1 MLYNGG
7 MNKVKDC
14 PFCNPQERIV
24 KENEIAQ
31 AILSDPHKVPGHI
44 LIMPKRHV
52 EKPWDLQP
60 EELKAIFELI
70 FFIEQRFI
78 GELGEGMDIRQSYRP
93 FLSQD
98 KLKLNHLTFHVIP
111 RSQDDYLHQVSGQY
125 EDGLYAELDDLE
137 AQAVNKLLK

>member
-1 MLYNGG
+1 
-7 MNKVKDC
+7 MNKPKDC
-14 PFCNPQERIV
+14 PFCNQLEHVV

-44 LIMPKRHV
+44 LVMPKRHV
-52 EKPWDLQP
+52 EKPWDLHP

-70 FFIEQRFI
+70 SFIEQRFI
-78 GELGEGMDIRQSYRP
+78 GKLGDGMDIRQSYRP
-93 FLSQD
+93 FLAQD

-111 RSQDDYLHQVSGQY
+111 RSQDDFLHQISGQY

-137 AQAVNKLLK
+137 AKAVNDLLK